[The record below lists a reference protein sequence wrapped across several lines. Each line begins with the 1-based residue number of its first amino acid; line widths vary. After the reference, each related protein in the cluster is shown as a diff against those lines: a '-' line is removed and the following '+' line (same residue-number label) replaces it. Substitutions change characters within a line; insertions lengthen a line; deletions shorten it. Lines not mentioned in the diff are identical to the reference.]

1 MSVKRIQPGF
11 VLILLLVFVF
21 SMSFYKMSGGTVRGT
36 VTPPEAGLK
45 AFLFSGKD
53 TVAGNIVNG
62 AFQFSNIAAGSYKL
76 LVEAA
81 PPYRNG
87 IKEGIVVTEGAFTDA
102 GQLEL
107 QK

>member
-11 VLILLLVFVF
+11 VLVLLLVFVIT
-21 SMSFYKMSGGTVRGT
+21 MSFYKMNGGTVRGT

-45 AFLFSGKD
+45 AFLFSRKD
-53 TVAGNIVNG
+53 TIAGTIVNG
-62 AFQFSNIAAGSYKL
+62 AFQFSNIAVGSYKL

-87 IKEGIVVTEGAFTDA
+87 IKEGILVTEGGFTDA

>member
-1 MSVKRIQPGF
+1 MSVERIPSGF
-11 VLILLLVFVF
+11 ILVLLLVFVM

-53 TVAGNIVNG
+53 TVSVNVVNG
-62 AFQFSNIAAGSYKL
+62 SFQFSNVRVGSYKL

-87 IKEGIVVTEGAFTDA
+87 VKDGIIVTEGNYTDA

>member
-1 MSVKRIQPGF
+1 MSVRKISPAF
-11 VLILLLVFVF
+11 AVLLLLIALCT
-21 SMSFYKMSGGTVRGT
+21 MSFYTTSGGSVRGT

-45 AFLFSGKD
+45 VFLFSGKD
-53 TVAGNIVNG
+53 TVSGNIVNG
-62 AFQFSNIAAGSYKL
+62 AFLFSNVAAGSYKL

-87 IKEGIVVTEGAFTDA
+87 IKDGIVVTEGGFTDA